1 MSSLTHSN
9 FTVSTET
16 TETCYDTFLSK
27 PSSQKKNLFNQQ
39 MSIEDKVSKVL
50 AIKGLESFTSAFVGP
65 KIGVESLED
74 LEEVDDD
81 MMKEIG
87 MTPIQRKKF
96 KKIIES
102 GKHKDVQSDAPKT
115 SVPMPPPSKPTPEPP
130 ESQQIKLFSSPDMDK
145 ESEIVPQ
152 DSSNLSEESP
162 STSEPPTVPVIV
174 KEEKEAE
181 DESDECID
189 SDDSLELDFDG
200 EEGDGT
206 KIPPPPK
213 REGEVRTSW
222 MAAMDIFSRSD
233 GAKKTVTTY
242 TIRLVDGSSYNH
254 IVTVDFDGTTSERD
268 ESEEKSKAFEEDLL
282 RKLKELH
289 QKRRGS
295 DTCLTK
301 LKSHSTK
308 DLGNMFREIGLEE
321 TAKRIEEE
329 EVVGDDL
336 VDFEDEDL
344 EAFEIPKSLHD
355 VLKEAAGGG
364 TDRFGDVQ
372 SVDVE
377 EEKVEEKKKKKD
389 IRAEEKKKK
398 KNSTKKVPEKEEKR
412 PRAKTVEETIVQT
425 VTRRIGGSTGKQVDS
440 SKGFSVNDEVEVT
453 YGKRKGQK
461 VTLLK
466 KLNAKVSE
474 PTVCRWLVRLESG
487 KKVRYP
493 ETKLDQV
500 GSGGTWCSSARII
513 SIYYGVA

>member
-1 MSSLTHSN
+1 
-9 FTVSTET
+9 
-16 TETCYDTFLSK
+16 
-27 PSSQKKNLFNQQ
+27 

-74 LEEVDDD
+74 LEEVDED

-233 GAKKTVTTY
+233 GAKKTVTT
-242 TIRLVDGSSYNH
+242 
-254 IVTVDFDGTTSERD
+254 
-268 ESEEKSKAFEEDLL
+268 
-282 RKLKELH
+282 
-289 QKRRGS
+289 
-295 DTCLTK
+295 
-301 LKSHSTK
+301 
-308 DLGNMFREIGLEE
+308 
-321 TAKRIEEE
+321 
-329 EVVGDDL
+329 
-336 VDFEDEDL
+336 
-344 EAFEIPKSLHD
+344 
-355 VLKEAAGGG
+355 
-364 TDRFGDVQ
+364 
-372 SVDVE
+372 
-377 EEKVEEKKKKKD
+377 
-389 IRAEEKKKK
+389 
-398 KNSTKKVPEKEEKR
+398 
-412 PRAKTVEETIVQT
+412 
-425 VTRRIGGSTGKQVDS
+425 
-440 SKGFSVNDEVEVT
+440 
-453 YGKRKGQK
+453 
-461 VTLLK
+461 
-466 KLNAKVSE
+466 
-474 PTVCRWLVRLESG
+474 
-487 KKVRYP
+487 
-493 ETKLDQV
+493 
-500 GSGGTWCSSARII
+500 
-513 SIYYGVA
+513 

>member
-1 MSSLTHSN
+1 
-9 FTVSTET
+9 
-16 TETCYDTFLSK
+16 
-27 PSSQKKNLFNQQ
+27 

-50 AIKGLESFTSAFVGP
+50 AIKGLESFAPAFVGP

-87 MTPIQRKKF
+87 MSPIQRKKF
-96 KKIIES
+96 KKIVQS
-102 GKHKDVQSDAPKT
+102 GKHKEVQSDAPKT

-130 ESQQIKLFSSPDMDK
+130 VSQQIKLFSSPDMDT

-152 DSSNLSEESP
+152 DSSNLSEEP
-162 STSEPPTVPVIV
+162 SKPPVPVIV
-174 KEEKEAE
+174 KEEKEEE
-181 DESDECID
+181 DESEDDID
-189 SDDSLELDFDG
+189 SEDDLELDFNG

-364 TDRFGDVQ
+364 TDRFGDIEP
-372 SVDVE
+372 VDV
-377 EEKVEEKKKKKD
+377 EEKVEEEKKKKVVVSEPAK
-389 IRAEEKKKK
+389 EKKKK
-398 KNSTKKVPEKEEKR
+398 KPTKKVKKEEEEKR
-412 PRAKTVEETIVQT
+412 PRAKTVEQTIVET

-440 SKGFSVNDEVEVT
+440 SKGFSANDEVEVT

-500 GSGGTWCSSARII
+500 GSGGTWCSSVEFKKITL
-513 SIYYGVA
+513 SM

>member
-1 MSSLTHSN
+1 M
-9 FTVSTET
+9 ET
-16 TETCYDTFLSK
+16 
-27 PSSQKKNLFNQQ
+27 
-39 MSIEDKVSKVL
+39 
-50 AIKGLESFTSAFVGP
+50 G
-65 KIGVESLED
+65 
-74 LEEVDDD
+74 
-81 MMKEIG
+81 
-87 MTPIQRKKF
+87 
-96 KKIIES
+96 
-102 GKHKDVQSDAPKT
+102 
-115 SVPMPPPSKPTPEPP
+115 
-130 ESQQIKLFSSPDMDK
+130 
-145 ESEIVPQ
+145 SEIVPQ
-152 DSSNLSEESP
+152 DSSNLSEKSP
-162 STSEPPTVPVIV
+162 STSTPVPVIV
-174 KEEKEAE
+174 KEEKEEE
-181 DESDECID
+181 DD
-189 SDDSLELDFDG
+189 SDDDVDSEDDMMLDFNDDG
-200 EEGDGT
+200 DEDSSGTT

-289 QKRRGS
+289 KKRRGS

-344 EAFEIPKSLHD
+344 EAFEIPKSVHD

-364 TDRFGDVQ
+364 TDRFGDVLE

-377 EEKVEEKKKKKD
+377 EKVEE
-389 IRAEEKKKK
+389 EEKTKEKP
-398 KNSTKKVPEKEEKR
+398 TKKVPEEEKKR
-412 PRAKTVEETIVQT
+412 PRAKTVEQTIVET

-440 SKGFSVNDEVEVT
+440 SKGFSMNDEVEVT
-453 YGKRKGQK
+453 YGKRMGQK

-474 PTVCRWLVRLESG
+474 PTVCRWLVRLENG

-493 ETKLDQV
+493 ETKL
-500 GSGGTWCSSARII
+500 GKIGSSSSSGGGSKLKRHMKVRVLKRVKPKSDKHLDLRKGDQLQIMKIDI
-513 SIYYGVA
+513 SEDHCVCMDMKSWKKGLVPKKVLAPV